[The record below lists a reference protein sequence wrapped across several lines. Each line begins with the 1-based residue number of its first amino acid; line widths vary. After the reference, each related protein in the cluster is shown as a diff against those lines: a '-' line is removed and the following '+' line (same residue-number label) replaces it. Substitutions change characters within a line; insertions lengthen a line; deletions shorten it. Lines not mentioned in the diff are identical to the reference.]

1 MSSTS
6 GSSNEAVARAAEQA
20 AADNELIPT
29 GEIHDP
35 KAAKRFNFAWAISL
49 FGTAVGAGILFLP
62 INAGVGGP
70 WPLLIVTL
78 LIGPM
83 TYLSHRA
90 LARFVCVSPRKGEDI
105 TVVAADYFGGAIGK
119 AVTVLYFFAIYPIV
133 LIYGVSITN
142 TVDSL
147 IVNQLGGPSIPRA
160 LLSFVLIGLLML
172 VMIFGEKLML
182 AVSNLMVYPLI
193 ITLFI
198 LSLYLI
204 PSWDFSGF
212 SQVPPIGSL
221 LMTIFLVIPVL
232 VFAFNHSPAI
242 SQFSLAMQRAHG
254 EKAAD
259 NASWVLMRTATIL
272 VVFTMLFV
280 WSCSLALGPTG
291 LTEAREANLPVLSY
305 LANVRDEAFIS
316 YMGPIIAILAIGT
329 SFFGH
334 YLGAAEGAAGIARA
348 VAPTANKKAI
358 STGVAV
364 FIFLTTWLTAIINP
378 SILGVIE
385 TFGGPIIAA
394 ILYLMPMV
402 AIYKVPALAQYR
414 KQASNYFVI
423 AAGLIAISGILYGVV
438 TMILE
443 LIG

>member
-1 MSSTS
+1 MSSSTDAH
-6 GSSNEAVARAAEQA
+6 NDAVARAAQQA
-20 AADNELIPT
+20 AADNDRMPT
-29 GEIHDP
+29 GEITDP
-35 KAAKRFNFAWAISL
+35 KAAKKFDFSWAISL

-70 WPLLIVTL
+70 WPLIVVTL

-90 LARFVCVSPRKGEDI
+90 LARFVCKSPRKGEDI
-105 TVVAADYFGGAIGK
+105 TVVAADYFGSGVGK
-119 AVTVLYFFAIYPIV
+119 AVTLLYFAAIYPIV
-133 LIYGVSITN
+133 LIYGVGITN

-147 IVNQLGGPSIPRA
+147 IVNQLGGPQIPRA
-160 LLSFVLIGLLML
+160 LLSFVLIGLLMT

-182 AVSNLMVYPLI
+182 TVSNLMVYPLI
-193 ITLFI
+193 IILFV

-212 SQVPPIGSL
+212 HQMPNIGSL

-259 NASWVLMRTATIL
+259 NASWALKRTATIL

-280 WSCSLALGPTG
+280 WSCSLALGPEG
-291 LTEAREANLPVLSY
+291 LQAARESNLPVLSY

-316 YMGPIIAILAIGT
+316 YMGPFIAILAIGT

-334 YLGAAEGAAGIARA
+334 YLGAAEGAAGIVRA
-348 VAPTANKKAI
+348 VAPQAGKKTV
-358 STGVAV
+358 SLVVAV
-364 FIFLTTWLTAIINP
+364 FIFITTWIAAIINP
-378 SILGVIE
+378 SILGLIE
-385 TFGGPIIAA
+385 TLGGPVIAA
-394 ILYLMPMV
+394 ILYIMPMI
-402 AIYKVPALAQYR
+402 AIYKVPALAPYR
-414 KQASNYFVI
+414 KQASNVFVI
-423 AAGLIAISGILYGVV
+423 IAGLVAISGILYGVGN
-438 TMILE
+438 MILDA
-443 LIG
+443 LS

>member
-1 MSSTS
+1 MSS
-6 GSSNEAVARAAEQA
+6 SSASSHDAVARAAEQA
-20 AADNELIPT
+20 SADNDLIPT
-29 GEIHDP
+29 GEITDA
-35 KAAKRFNFAWAISL
+35 KAAKKFNFSWAISL

-70 WPLLIVTL
+70 WPLIIVTL

-105 TVVAADYFGGAIGK
+105 TVVAADYFGGAVGK
-119 AVTVLYFFAIYPIV
+119 AVTLLYFCAIYPIV
-133 LIYGVSITN
+133 LIYGVGITN

-147 IVNQLGGPSIPRA
+147 IVNQLGGPQIPRA
-160 LLSFVLIGLLML
+160 ILSFVLIGLLML

-182 AVSNLMVYPLI
+182 TVSNLMVYPLI
-193 ITLFI
+193 IILFI

-204 PSWDFSGF
+204 PSWSFEGF
-212 SQVPPIGSL
+212 SQAPTVGGL
-221 LMTIFLVIPVL
+221 LMSVWLVIPVL

-280 WSCSLALGPTG
+280 WSCSLALGPEG
-291 LTEAREANLPVLSY
+291 LEAAREANLPVLSH

-316 YMGPIIAILAIGT
+316 YMGPLIAILAIGT

-334 YLGAAEGAAGIARA
+334 YLGAAEGAAGIVRA
-348 VAPTANKKAI
+348 VAPTASAKKVNL
-358 STGVAV
+358 GVAI
-364 FIFLTTWLTAIINP
+364 FIFLTTWLAAILNP
-378 SILGVIE
+378 SILGLIE
-385 TFGGPIIAA
+385 SLGGPVIAA
-394 ILYLMPMV
+394 ILYIMPMV

-414 KQASNYFVI
+414 KQASNIFVI
-423 AAGLIAISGILYGVV
+423 IAGLVAISGILFTLVR
-438 TMILE
+438 
-443 LIG
+443 